1 MKFLRY
7 YLKPHFY
14 LAIILI
20 VFSSTSYGGIVEEAY
35 DIIRGGNPD
44 KGYSMLLPL
53 AEEGN
58 PQAQYGIAILY
69 KEGWGTEKDVHK
81 AIEFYQKAAEL
92 GHLRAMFDLGLFYQ
106 AGHIVTQDYTKAA
119 KWYEQA
125 AKRGYSAAMY
135 GLGGLYFNGLGV
147 EKNEEVGKAWY
158 MKSAKA
164 GYEPAIKFVNDAK
177 MLGFSDS
184 LE

>member
-1 MKFLRY
+1 MKFVQKYLNLR
-7 YLKPHFY
+7 FY
-14 LAIILI
+14 FPIILF
-20 VFSSTSYGGIVEEAY
+20 VFSSISYGGVVEEAY

-81 AIEFYQKAAEL
+81 AIEYYQKAAKA
-92 GHLRAMFDLGLFYQ
+92 GHVRAMFDLGLFYQ
-106 AGHIVTQDYTKAA
+106 QGHIVKQDYTKAV

-125 AKRGYSAAMY
+125 AERDYSAAMY
-135 GLGGLYFNGLGV
+135 GLGGLYFNGFGV
-147 EKNEEVGKAWY
+147 EKNEEVGKSWY
-158 MKSAKA
+158 LKSAKA

-177 MLGFSDS
+177 MLGFS
-184 LE
+184 E

>member
-1 MKFLRY
+1 MKFVQK
-7 YLKPHFY
+7 YLTFRFY
-14 LAIILI
+14 LPVVLF
-20 VFSSTSYGGIVEEAY
+20 VFSSISYGGIVEEAY
-35 DIIRGGNPD
+35 DTIRSGNPD

-81 AIEFYQKAAEL
+81 AIEYYQKAAES

-106 AGHIVTQDYTKAA
+106 SGHIVSQDYTKAA

-125 AKRGYSAAMY
+125 AKRDYSAAMY

-158 MKSAKA
+158 LKAAKA

-177 MLGFSDS
+177 MLGFS
-184 LE
+184 EQP